1 MNLYPRQF
9 VASIIIGTCLLILII
24 RLIQKSK
31 LDITYC
37 WLWLF
42 IGISTI
48 LVVVKYDWLVRIS
61 RVIGAVEITT
71 TLFLFAIIIILLMCL
86 QFSLVISSHRRQI
99 KKMIQEIAILK
110 AEVNNSSNDTINM
123 DRKNNYQ

>member
-9 VASIIIGTCLLILII
+9 VASIIIGTCLLVLII
-24 RLIQKSK
+24 RLIQKGK
-31 LDITYC
+31 LDINYC

-86 QFSLVISSHRRQI
+86 QFSLTISLHRRQI
-99 KKMIQEIAILK
+99 KKLIQEIAILQ
-110 AEVNNSSNDTINM
+110 AEVNNLSNNTINI
-123 DRKNNYQ
+123 DKRNNCK